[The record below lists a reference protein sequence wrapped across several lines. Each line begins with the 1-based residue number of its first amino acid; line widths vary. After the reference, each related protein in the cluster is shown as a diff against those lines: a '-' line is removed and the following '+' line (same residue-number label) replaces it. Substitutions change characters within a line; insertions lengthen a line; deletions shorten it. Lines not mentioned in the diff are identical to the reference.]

1 MNQET
6 LTGPWAATCICMA
19 KNAAIPVTKF
29 MCNTNLY
36 GTSVADSVPHLRV
49 SSKSVGFSQTRI
61 TSLELRRAPSK
72 WVFFMF
78 AQLQLGLTCRLTPV
92 PTIYDCCL
100 HCTFNLTFLKKGGL
114 GRVIES
120 IKVVAQE
127 SARHRS
133 WLKNPRATIVVALN
147 FARH

>member
-1 MNQET
+1 MTIPPLQT
-6 LTGPWAATCICMA
+6 QSQHKAGRHFPTVILGSPTRTCT
-19 KNAAIPVTKF
+19 KNA
-29 MCNTNLY
+29 
-36 GTSVADSVPHLRV
+36 
-49 SSKSVGFSQTRI
+49 
-61 TSLELRRAPSK
+61 
-72 WVFFMF
+72 W
-78 AQLQLGLTCRLTPV
+78 QLLGLTCRLTPV